1 MGQGAKSGR
10 VHVRAE
16 GEGQGRD
23 GAGGPQA
30 QLTQRPG
37 PRPSPGGPL
46 PRCPLRCAGSMDP
59 LPIQMGTA
67 RLCHGMGAP
76 ESLIMGNSGWYV

>member
-1 MGQGAKSGR
+1 MGPSDALDSGGVMGQGAKSGR

-30 QLTQRPG
+30 QLTH
-37 PRPSPGGPL
+37 
-46 PRCPLRCAGSMDP
+46 
-59 LPIQMGTA
+59 
-67 RLCHGMGAP
+67 HGLQGQIEIIICEVLLDNITKLLALLGHF
-76 ESLIMGNSGWYV
+76 S